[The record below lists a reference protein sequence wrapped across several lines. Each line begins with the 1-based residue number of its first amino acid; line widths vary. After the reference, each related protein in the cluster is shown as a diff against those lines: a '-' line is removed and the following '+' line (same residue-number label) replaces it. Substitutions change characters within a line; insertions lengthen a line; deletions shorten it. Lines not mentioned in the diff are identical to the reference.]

1 MTDLEKEETRHEK
14 RCGTATDIN
23 LKTPELILTLIDNR
37 ISNTEG
43 KTAMQLKELCRQ
55 HGIQTFKTVA
65 NAVERNRSEL
75 ELDLRGRGITTRGR
89 NKREL
94 IRLCK
99 DHNIETSKVVERIKE
114 GWEGKPKGLAQV
126 LWERG
131 LIDGTNLKDYS
142 LTGKKDELGM
152 LDITTSLKHI
162 MGMCRDFLNEEGM
175 LQHIA
180 NRLGVKVMLTPK
192 CHAELAGEGIEY
204 LWGRAKGTYR
214 SLSLN
219 QKKGKDTFKASVQ
232 YCLSDEVI
240 TRDRVRK
247 FSRQAQQY
255 LIAYHAYDSK
265 QLDEQTL
272 RDCAMYGPVAV
283 DKLINNE
290 FKTHRCALDFD
301 YKVVMST

>member
-1 MTDLEKEETRHEK
+1 M
-14 RCGTATDIN
+14 G
-23 LKTPELILTLIDNR
+23 
-37 ISNTEG
+37 
-43 KTAMQLKELCRQ
+43 LCQ
-55 HGIQTFKTVA
+55 
-65 NAVERNRSEL
+65 EY
-75 ELDLRGRGITTRGR
+75 
-89 NKREL
+89 
-94 IRLCK
+94 
-99 DHNIETSKVVERIKE
+99 NIETSKVVEKIKE

-131 LIDGTNLKDYS
+131 LIDGTNLKNYS

-162 MGMCRDFLNEEGM
+162 MGMCPDFLNEEGM

-180 NRLGVKVMLTPK
+180 NGLGVKVMLTPK

-219 QKKGKDTFKASVQ
+219 QKKGKDNFKASVH

-247 FSRQAQQY
+247 FSRRARQY
-255 LIAYHAYDSK
+255 LTAYHAYDSK

-272 RDCAMYGPVAV
+272 HDCAMYGRVAV

-290 FKTHRCALDFD
+290 FKTHRSALDFD

>member
-65 NAVERNRSEL
+65 NTVERNRSEL
-75 ELDLRGRGITTRGR
+75 ELDLRGRGINTRGR

-99 DHNIETSKVVERIKE
+99 DHNIETSKVVERIIE

-131 LIDGTNLKDYS
+131 LIDGTNLKHYS

-162 MGMCRDFLNEEGM
+162 MRMCCDFLNEEGM

-180 NRLGVKVMLTPK
+180 N
-192 CHAELAGEGIEY
+192 
-204 LWGRAKGTYR
+204 
-214 SLSLN
+214 
-219 QKKGKDTFKASVQ
+219 
-232 YCLSDEVI
+232 
-240 TRDRVRK
+240 
-247 FSRQAQQY
+247 
-255 LIAYHAYDSK
+255 
-265 QLDEQTL
+265 
-272 RDCAMYGPVAV
+272 
-283 DKLINNE
+283 
-290 FKTHRCALDFD
+290 
-301 YKVVMST
+301 

>member
-1 MTDLEKEETRHEK
+1 
-14 RCGTATDIN
+14 
-23 LKTPELILTLIDNR
+23 
-37 ISNTEG
+37 
-43 KTAMQLKELCRQ
+43 
-55 HGIQTFKTVA
+55 
-65 NAVERNRSEL
+65 
-75 ELDLRGRGITTRGR
+75 
-89 NKREL
+89 
-94 IRLCK
+94 
-99 DHNIETSKVVERIKE
+99 
-114 GWEGKPKGLAQV
+114 
-126 LWERG
+126 
-131 LIDGTNLKDYS
+131 
-142 LTGKKDELGM
+142 
-152 LDITTSLKHI
+152 
-162 MGMCRDFLNEEGM
+162 
-175 LQHIA
+175 
-180 NRLGVKVMLTPK
+180 MLTPK

-247 FSRQAQQY
+247 FSRRARQY

>member
-1 MTDLEKEETRHEK
+1 MTELEKEETRHEK

-23 LKTPELILTLIDNR
+23 LKAPELILTLSDNG

-43 KTAMQLKELCRQ
+43 KTTRHLKELCAQ
-55 HGIQTFKTVA
+55 HGIPTFKTVA

-75 ELDLRGRGITTRGR
+75 ELELRGRGINTRGR

-94 IRLCK
+94 IGLCEQ
-99 DHNIETSKVVERIKE
+99 HNIETSKIVEKIKE
-114 GWEGKPKGLAQV
+114 GWEGNPKGLAQV

-131 LIDGTNLKDYS
+131 LIDGTNLKQYS
-142 LTGKKDELGM
+142 LTGKKDELGV

-162 MGMCRDFLNEEGM
+162 MGMCHDFLNEEGM

-180 NRLGVKVMLTPK
+180 NHLSVKVMLTPK
-192 CHAELAGEGIEY
+192 CRAELAGEGIEY
-204 LWGRAKGTYR
+204 LWGQAKGTYR

-219 QKKGKDTFKASVQ
+219 QKKGKDIFKTSIQ

-247 FSRQAQQY
+247 FSRRARQY
-255 LIAYHAYDSK
+255 LMAYHAYDTN
-265 QLDEQTL
+265 QVDEQTQH
-272 RDCAMYGPVAV
+272 DCTMYGPVAV
-283 DKLINNE
+283 DKLINE

-301 YKVVMST
+301 YKFVMGT